1 MMEMGVGGTTTADAL
16 LLLKGMHG
24 GLVADHSKASKQAR
38 LMERKFCF
46 ISDAGNWGGG
56 GGGGEWQTSDQRL
69 NPPSTPT
76 SRG

>member
-1 MMEMGVGGTTTADAL
+1 MMEVGGGGTTTADAL
-16 LLLKGMHG
+16 FPKGMRG

-46 ISDAGNWGGG
+46 ISDAGNCGGG
-56 GGGGEWQTSDQRL
+56 GGGRGWQTSVQRL
-69 NPPSTPT
+69 IPPSTPK